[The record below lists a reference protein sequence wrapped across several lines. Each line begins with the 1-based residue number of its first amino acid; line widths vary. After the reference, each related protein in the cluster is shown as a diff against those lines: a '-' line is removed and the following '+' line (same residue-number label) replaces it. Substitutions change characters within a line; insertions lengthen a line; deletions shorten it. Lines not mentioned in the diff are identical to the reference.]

1 MDLDAARHF
10 LVALLI
16 GALVGI
22 EREKRKGVAPG
33 HAFGGIRTFILLAL
47 AGAASAWIAREMAQP
62 WAFVVTLAVVGAAVV
77 ASYAHQGHPGDDVP
91 GLTSEL
97 AAITVFL
104 LGGMC
109 VAGHATLAVALAV
122 AVSAVLAYKQPLHGL
137 VARIDA
143 EELYAGIKLL
153 IASFIV
159 LPLLPD
165 TPIDPWQ
172 ALNPYKLWLL
182 VVLISAIS
190 LLGYAAIRWLGP
202 ARGAALSGLTGGL
215 VSSTA
220 ATLSLAR
227 ASRTQP
233 AEAHALAAGI
243 LLAWS
248 VMFARV
254 MLLVAVVHLD
264 LLKAAWLPLAAMG
277 GVSVGFALWHYRAG
291 LASGAPAEATEMAL
305 RNPFSLSAAI
315 RFGVLF
321 AVVLLAVRVV
331 QQQLPDSGLYWVAAV
346 VGLVDTDAITM
357 SLAEGARDGS
367 GLVAASLALAVAALS
382 NTGSKCV
389 IAWAAGRGP
398 LRVQIGVA
406 GAAVLGAG
414 ALALSLG

>member
-1 MDLDAARHF
+1 MDLDVARLF

-33 HAFGGIRTFILLAL
+33 HAFGGIRTFMLLAL

-77 ASYAHQGHPGDDVP
+77 ASYAHQGHPGDDAP

-104 LGGMC
+104 LGGMS
-109 VAGHATLAVALAV
+109 VAGHGALAVALAV

-143 EELYAGIKLL
+143 EDLYAGIKLL

-165 TPIDPWQ
+165 RPIDPWQ

-202 ARGAALSGLTGGL
+202 ARGAALSGLSGGL

-220 ATLSLAR
+220 TTLSLAR
-227 ASRTQP
+227 ASRLQLDN
-233 AEAHALAAGI
+233 AHALSAGI
-243 LLAWS
+243 MLAWS
-248 VMFARV
+248 VMFARIL
-254 MLLVAVVHLD
+254 LLVAVVHLE

-277 GVSVGFALWHYRAG
+277 LVSLGFALWHYRAG
-291 LASGAPAEATEMAL
+291 LASGVPATATEMAL
-305 RNPFSLSAAI
+305 RNPFSLGEAI
-315 RFGVLF
+315 RFGALF
-321 AVVLLAVRVV
+321 AVVLLAVKMV
-331 QQQLPDSGLYWVAAV
+331 QQQLPDAGLYGVAAL
-346 VGLVDTDAITM
+346 VGLVDTDAIAM
-357 SLAEGARDGS
+357 SLAEGARDGG
-367 GLVAASLALAVAALS
+367 GLAAASLAIAVAALS
-382 NTGSKCV
+382 NTVSKSMIV
-389 IAWAAGRGP
+389 ASVGRGP
-398 LRVQIGVA
+398 IRAQIA
-406 GAAVLGAG
+406 GASVAVLATG
-414 ALALSLG
+414 ALTLSLG